1 MRNVGANGF
10 TDVALRDE
18 INEGHIPGPH
28 MQVSGP
34 ALGIT
39 GGHMDENLLPS
50 QYHVVGEGVAD
61 GIPAVQHMVR
71 ENIKYGA
78 DLIKI
83 GASGG
88 VLSKGDDPQA
98 SQYTQE
104 EMAAIVADAHRLG
117 RKVAAH
123 AHGAQAILW
132 ATNAG
137 VDSIEHGSYLDDAGI
152 AAMKAHGTYL
162 VPTAYLIDWVQANG
176 KLPVFYQQ
184 KMKDVSAVEKQN
196 AIKAIKAGVKVALGT
211 DAAVYP
217 HGLNAHE
224 LDVYVNQFGMTPL
237 QAIQT
242 GTINAADL
250 MGWPDKV
257 GFADAGTLG
266 GHHRSGR
273 RSAERREDPSARE
286 LRHEGRGSLEGA
298 GQVVHLCKAG
308 QNGSSIF
315 GTRSVSGSFAGWHC
329 DLEFGS
335 VMKASALEFRLRY
348 LVHGVIYALG
358 FTAPWNYL
366 LNQNAGTA
374 EFWSGK
380 TLWLPAAL
388 EIERAGWMSL
398 TGASN
403 LLLVLGILFALAS
416 AGLRTW
422 GAAYLGSAVVK
433 DAGMHGN
440 AVIADGPY
448 RFLRN
453 PLYLGTFLHTFAVAL
468 LMPPSGGSV
477 RHRRDCD
484 RAAKADWW

>member
-1 MRNVGANGF
+1 MRVVNSGRSVRLFLLWLQIFTVMIICNQYGDLYAQTPAITRTLVRAGKLLDVTTGNEASGKTIIVTGDKVTAIADTSTTPAGAGDKEIDLTKYTVLPGLIDVHTHLTMANNFDPYFELTMTPGKEAIIGVENAKVTLEAGFTTVRNVGAGGF

-39 GGHMDENLLPS
+39 GGHMDENLLPE

-71 ENIKYGA
+71 QNIKYGA

-162 VPTAYLIDWVQANG
+162 VPTAYLIDWMQTNG
-176 KLPVFYQQ
+176 KLPVFYQK
-184 KMKDVSAVEKQN
+184 KMHDVSAVEKQN

-224 LDVYVNQFGMTPL
+224 IDVYVNQFGMTPL
-237 QAIQT
+237 QGIQT

-250 MGWPDKV
+250 MGWSDKV
-257 GFADAGTLG
+257 GSLTPGHWADVIAVEG
-266 GHHRSGR
+266 
-273 RSAERREDPSARE
+273 DP
-286 LRHEGRGSLEGA
+286 LKDVKVL
-298 GQVVHLCKAG
+298 QDVK
-308 QNGSSIF
+308 F
-315 GTRSVSGSFAGWHC
+315 
-329 DLEFGS
+329 
-335 VMKASALEFRLRY
+335 VMKS
-348 LVHGVIYALG
+348 GVVYK
-358 FTAPWNYL
+358 
-366 LNQNAGTA
+366 Q
-374 EFWSGK
+374 
-380 TLWLPAAL
+380 
-388 EIERAGWMSL
+388 
-398 TGASN
+398 
-403 LLLVLGILFALAS
+403 
-416 AGLRTW
+416 
-422 GAAYLGSAVVK
+422 
-433 DAGMHGN
+433 
-440 AVIADGPY
+440 
-448 RFLRN
+448 
-453 PLYLGTFLHTFAVAL
+453 
-468 LMPPSGGSV
+468 
-477 RHRRDCD
+477 
-484 RAAKADWW
+484 